1 MFEPGFSLGQ
11 RAVNFAYKVGST
23 KHWRCCIVGQ
33 IACRLVHRSNHQ
45 SQGFVFAF
53 VGMCAG
59 LAGTSISNG
68 LLLLRQR
75 LDPEYVT
82 PNKPPNVLYNAATWS
97 LHMGVS
103 SNLRYQMLN
112 GIDMVLQPVM
122 PAPVFKVFTSLVRA
136 GNNMLG
142 GISFVMLAKLFG
154 VQQSAPEEPPAP
166 TKGGKK
172 KSK

>member
-1 MFEPGFSLGQ
+1 MCCFPFLHFFPAFLYTLLSPHISTPISHPQPTFLSHTF
-11 RAVNFAYKVGST
+11 VAYT
-23 KHWRCCIVGQ
+23 KHT
-33 IACRLVHRSNHQ
+33 
-45 SQGFVFAF
+45 QGFVFAF

-82 PNKPPNVLYNAATWS
+82 PNKPPNIVYNAATWS

-112 GIDMVLQPVM
+112 GIDMVCVL
-122 PAPVFKVFTSLVRA
+122 
-136 GNNMLG
+136 
-142 GISFVMLAKLFG
+142 LFF
-154 VQQSAPEEPPAP
+154 S
-166 TKGGKK
+166 
-172 KSK
+172 